1 MAAAFPDSPPPA
13 RFQPILEQA
22 HFSEQSDYLAVLVK
36 INLKS
41 GGRAA
46 QAGHGSHVAADRIEE
61 TGSD

>member
-36 INLKS
+36 VNVKS
-41 GGRAA
+41 SRRAS
-46 QAGHGSHVAADRIEE
+46 QAGHGPHVAADRIEE
-61 TGSD
+61 TGAD